1 MKNSNKTIYIVG
13 YRNVNLI
20 DCSSTLKLKIIWS
33 CYFKKNIPVM
43 NKPTRVSCNNATI
56 VDHINTNH
64 FLNNDISSLLCRY
77 LAYFYS
83 RARKK
88 ILKIHPEKNSLYFW
102 KWNFLP
108 LILKN
113 FRKRKPWSGNPKK
126 FLSFTKMELS
136 SLSINKIL
144 IFYLNKAFLIFL
156 KREPCTF
163 QLKRE
168 K

>member
-1 MKNSNKTIYIVG
+1 MFFYVKIKNY
-13 YRNVNLI
+13 LI
-20 DCSSTLKLKIIWS
+20 LL
-33 CYFKKNIPVM
+33 FQKKNIPVM